1 MPPKRSK
8 EKPEGLPAEDVLDE
22 VHRDNQEE
30 YDAQVAARSQAEEI
44 AKRAEAMAERSED
57 AKKRVEK
64 ENEELRA
71 RLKAVESQ
79 VG

>member
-8 EKPEGLPAEDVLDE
+8 EKPEGLSAEDVLDE